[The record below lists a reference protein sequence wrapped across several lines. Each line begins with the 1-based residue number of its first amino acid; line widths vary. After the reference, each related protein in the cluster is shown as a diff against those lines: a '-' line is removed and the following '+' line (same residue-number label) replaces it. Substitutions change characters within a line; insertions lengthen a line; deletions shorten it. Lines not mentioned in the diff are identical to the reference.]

1 MRWLGEIA
9 TAGWAGGAALGMIA
23 LAAGTGASGQSSVIA
38 APPFASTPDAPAPA
52 ASPAPP
58 PAESLAPEPAPS
70 PLSEAVVVT
79 VNDEIISTYDIVQ
92 RMRLLIVTSGI
103 QPTPQN
109 LPDIQG
115 EAVRSLVDEH
125 LEMQELAREAK
136 TQKFDLIASDAEVN
150 DELADIARSNNT
162 SADQLLAQLA
172 AQGVG
177 ATTFRDQL
185 KAEISWRGWIRGRY
199 GQRLSIGEDQ
209 IKAYQKRL
217 EAEGG
222 KPQYDISE
230 VYIDAGRVG
239 GEAVA
244 QQGAAQLIAQLQK
257 GAPFAAVAR
266 QFSASPSAAKGG
278 NVGWISTGEMPPE
291 VDRALASLRPGQLSA
306 PIPVKDG
313 VYIIF
318 LRDRRAG
325 GATTLI
331 NLKQVAIALPKTAGA
346 GEVASANAKLEALRP
361 RLNGCDNLAAE
372 AAKTPGAVSGDLGE
386 AESKDLAP
394 AFRQA
399 AESLQVGQ
407 VSAPIRT
414 DAGLHLIAVCGRRQ
428 GGAGQLKHDDI
439 VNRLYGQE
447 LAMIAK
453 RQLRD
458 LRNSATIEKR

>member
-1 MRWLGEIA
+1 MRIIKITMRWLGNIA
-9 TAGWAGGAALGMIA
+9 TAGGAGGAALGVIV
-23 LAAGTGASGQSSVIA
+23 LAWGTGALAQGAAIAPPASSSTPTEAPATPA
-38 APPFASTPDAPAPA
+38 APPPG
-52 ASPAPP
+52 
-58 PAESLAPEPAPS
+58 
-70 PLSEAVVVT
+70 LSEAVVVT
-79 VNDEIISTYDIVQ
+79 VNEEIISTYDIVQ

-103 QPTPQN
+103 QPTEQN
-109 LPDIQG
+109 LPDIQR

-136 TQKFDLIASDAEVN
+136 TQKFDLIATDAEVN
-150 DELADIARSNNT
+150 DELADIARGNNT

-199 GQRLSIGEDQ
+199 GQRLTIGEDQ

-222 KPQYDISE
+222 KPRYQISE
-230 VYIDAGRVG
+230 VFIDASRAG
-239 GEAVA
+239 GEAA
-244 QQGAAQLIAQLQK
+244 AEQGAAQLIAQLQK

-266 QFSASPSAAKGG
+266 QFSNSPSAAKGG
-278 NVGWISTGEMPPE
+278 DVGWISTGEMPAE
-291 VDRALASLRPGQLSA
+291 VDRALDSLRPGQLSA

-313 VYIIF
+313 VYIIY
-318 LRDRRAG
+318 LKDRRAG

-331 NLKQVAIALPKTAGA
+331 NLKQAAIALPKSATA
-346 GEVASANAKLEALRP
+346 GEVAAANAKLVALRP
-361 RLNGCDNLAAE
+361 KLNGCDNLAAE
-372 AAKTPGAVSGDLGE
+372 AAKTPGVISGDLGE

-394 AFRQA
+394 AFREA

-414 DAGLHLIAVCGRRQ
+414 DAGLHLIAVCGKRQ
-428 GGAGQLKHDDI
+428 GGADQLKHDDI
-439 VNRLYGQE
+439 ANRLYGQE

-458 LRNSATIEKR
+458 LRNSATIETR